1 MKKTTKKNMKEA
13 RKKLLL
19 FGGTSEEHFLIRKL
33 ADYPVA
39 ITLCV
44 VSRYGRALLPQDSH
58 KLNVCVGAL
67 DRKQMTELMA
77 GEEFFCVV
85 DATHPYAVEVTKNLR
100 EAAAATG
107 TPYLRLLRESSC
119 KEDVDCISVDSLQ
132 QVATVLDKLEG
143 AALITTGSKELEPFT
158 KICGYRERL
167 YLRVLPTVEAIK
179 ACLAFDFLPSHIIAM
194 HGPFSK
200 ELNMALMQE
209 FNIKALVTKDG
220 GSPGGFFEKAQAARE
235 LGVELI
241 VMRRP
246 EEEGFSAAGILYK
259 IYQLLEG
266 KLSEGQ

>member
-1 MKKTTKKNMKEA
+1 MKET
-13 RKKLLL
+13 REKLLL
-19 FGGTSEEHFLIRKL
+19 FGGTSEEHFLIKKL

-58 KLNVCVGAL
+58 KLNVCVGSL

-77 GEEFFCVV
+77 GEGFFCVV
-85 DATHPYAVEVTKNLR
+85 DATHPYAIEVTKNLK
-100 EAAAATG
+100 EAAAETG

-119 KEDVDCISVDSLQ
+119 IEDCISVTSLQ
-132 QVATVLDKLEG
+132 QAAAALDKLEG

-158 KICGYRERL
+158 RVCGYRERL

-220 GSPGGFFEKAQAARE
+220 GSLGGFFEKAQTARE
-235 LGVELI
+235 LGAEVI
-241 VMRRP
+241 VLRRP
-246 EEEGFSAAGILYK
+246 EEEGFSATEILHK
-259 IYQLLEG
+259 IFQLLEE
-266 KLSEGQ
+266 KLSEE